1 MKGARPA
8 RFPVSRLQV
17 QNFRKSRLRS
27 RLLRLN
33 DAAAKSRS
41 AGGKTSKTTLPFG
54 PERFEQLDARARRIK
69 PDGLA
74 LGRFRAHIPAMSTI
88 VQCCGAEYR
97 RAEDKFLVP
106 HTGEA
111 ICTVCDATLESWC
124 ESTHVPSH
132 ELIERPHR
140 KPE

>member
-1 MKGARPA
+1 MQTAFSVAPA
-8 RFPVSRLQV
+8 QRCCCKIAKRRW
-17 QNFRKSRLRS
+17 QNLEDDVASY
-27 RLLRLN
+27 
-33 DAAAKSRS
+33 
-41 AGGKTSKTTLPFG
+41 PQ
-54 PERFEQLDARARRIK
+54 RFEQLDAGARQIK

-74 LGRFRAHIPAMSTI
+74 LGRFRAHIPVMSTI

-124 ESTHVPSH
+124 ESTHVPSF
-132 ELIERPHR
+132 ELIKVQTESRND
-140 KPE
+140 